1 MSMNLN
7 EKRYE
12 RKTNKETGND
22 SRRPP
27 FAHVVGRSPGGGKDE
42 RINKALRMWNK
53 KKS

>member
-22 SRRPP
+22 SHRPP
-27 FAHVVGRSPGGGKDE
+27 FAHVEERSQGGQGRE
-42 RINKALRMWNK
+42 NKQGIENVE
-53 KKS
+53 